1 MHNLRVHAALF
12 AALLAGGVCSH
23 AAAQDLIVDGTTI
36 TLGGNHTYVNVRVIN
51 GGHIRV
57 PDFDGIDRVNTGN
70 LQLVASS
77 IFVDATSSIDARG
90 SGYHTSRCAD
100 GGAPAAAPAG
110 AGQGG
115 CAVKDSGGG
124 GAHFGNGGRGT
135 KDCPATTCL
144 FPRDFEED
152 CGNTL
157 NGSGTSCTSTASCW
171 NNDALPSVAGQA
183 YRHSIYDVEFGA
195 SGGDKGCRDGDGF
208 GGQPAVGGAGGGRI
222 VLVALTPAGTGLVD
236 IEGTVSAAGRRGCG
250 TGNDSA
256 GGGAGGSLFIVGD
269 TVQAGPTALV
279 TAAGGLGGDT
289 SAGAVGS
296 PDYQDCPAGAQTG
309 GTCDDCG
316 GGGGGGIISVQSTN
330 AMLDYSAR
338 FDVRGAVGGTCAI
351 CQGEAGGGA
360 GELQLTSA
368 FVGEVCDGYDND
380 FNGVVDDGLPL
391 LPCGMPSCVGGLPQT
406 CPVPT
411 CGVAGADTRPRL
423 AVILDTSG
431 SMLTD
436 LSGLPTYGDGTVGHV
451 GADANGDGIEGN
463 DSKLFIAKSAL
474 FDVFAGYPEIDY
486 ALARYH
492 QDESL
497 NRSCQ
502 LAHWLECQSICCSYD
517 DPRDNTPP
525 AATPACSLDLG
536 GSGTVASVNRV
547 STDGG
552 ECINYAGTCGPPQR
566 GADFLVGFDHPQH
579 QLLMWLDGTESNFDP
594 STTEG
599 DYCNYASGGDCELRG
614 TGPTP
619 LAGALQSADAY
630 MSPIRTCDTAAA
642 CRDYGVILL
651 TDGAESCDGDPV
663 GAATALYAKGIRTYV
678 IGFSVLAGET
688 AQLDAIAMAGSGG
701 TLPAY
706 IATDRVSLSAA
717 LADIVGNSLRIESC
731 NGLDDNCNAQ
741 YDEGF
746 PLYCDRVGGVTT
758 VPNYTSPHPASAC
771 SDPGETRCDGFDDNC
786 NGTVDEGSRC
796 TATRRAI
803 RRAICARTRARCATG
818 STTTATAWSTRAVSA
833 AAACPRRR
841 SATAW
846 TTTVTAWWTRAS
858 RVRAG

>member
-1 MHNLRVHAALF
+1 MTRLRAFLALSTSLVVALAASS
-12 AALLAGGVCSH
+12 AG
-23 AAAQDLIVDGTTI
+23 AQDLIVDGTTV
-36 TLGGNHTYVNVRVIN
+36 TLGGRHTYVNVRVIN
-51 GGHIRV
+51 GGRIRV
-57 PDFDGIDRVNTGN
+57 PDFDGVDRVNTGN
-70 LQLVASS
+70 LELIASS
-77 IFVDATSSIDARG
+77 IFVDASSSIDARG
-90 SGYHTSRCAD
+90 SGYRTVRCGD
-100 GGAPAAAPAG
+100 GGAPASFPAG

-135 KDCPATTCL
+135 KDCPGAGCT
-144 FPRDFEED
+144 FDHDYEED

-157 NGSGTSCTSTASCW
+157 NGAGTSCTDTTSCW
-171 NNDALPSVAGQA
+171 NYDALPTVAGQA

-208 GGQPAVGGAGGGRI
+208 GGQPGVGGAGGGRV
-222 VLVALTPAGTGLVD
+222 VLVALTPGGTGLVD
-236 IEGTVSAAGRRGCG
+236 IQGTVSAAGRRGCG
-250 TGNDSA
+250 TGNDSG
-256 GGGAGGSLFIVGD
+256 GGGAGGTLFIVGD
-269 TVQAGPTALV
+269 NVRAGPSALV

-289 SAGAVGS
+289 LAAVVGQ
-296 PDYQDCPAGAQTG
+296 PDYQDCPAGAQQG
-309 GTCDDCG
+309 STCDDCG
-316 GGGGGGIISVQSTN
+316 GGGGGGIISVQSTT
-330 AMLDYSAR
+330 AMLDYRAR

-380 FNGVVDDGLPL
+380 FNGLVDDGLPL
-391 LPCGMPSCVGGLPQT
+391 LSCGLPSCVGGLPQT
-406 CPVPT
+406 CPAPT
-411 CGVAGADTRPRL
+411 CGTSSNDTRPRL

-436 LSGLPTYGDGTVGHV
+436 LAGLPTYGDGSIGHV
-451 GADANGDGIEGN
+451 GADANGDGIQGN

-517 DPRDNTPP
+517 DPRDNVAP
-525 AATPACSLDLG
+525 AAIPACTLDLG
-536 GSGTVASVNRV
+536 GSGTVTPVNRV

-566 GADFLVGFDHPQH
+566 GADFLVGFDHPQE
-579 QLLMWLDGTESNFDP
+579 QLLMWLDGSESNFIA
-594 STTEG
+594 SSLEG
-599 DYCNYASGGDCELRG
+599 DYCDFASGGDCELRG

-630 MSPIRTCDTAAA
+630 MSPIRACDSAAA

-651 TDGAESCDGDPV
+651 TDGAESCEGDPV
-663 GAATALYAKGIRTYV
+663 GAASALYAKGITTYV
-678 IGFSVLAGET
+678 IGFSVLPGET

-701 TLPAY
+701 MLPAY
-706 IATDRVSLSAA
+706 VATDRLSLSAA
-717 LADIVGNSLRIESC
+717 LADIVGNSLRIEIC
-731 NGLDDNCNAQ
+731 NGLDDNCNGL

-746 PLYCDRVGGVTT
+746 PLYCNRPAGVTT

-771 SDPGETRCDGFDDNC
+771 TDPGETVCDGFDDNC
-786 NGTVDEGSRC
+786 NGLIDEGFTL
-796 TATRRAI
+796 TATSRDTRRWT
-803 RRAICARTRARCATG
+803 CASTPARCATG
-818 STTTATAWSTRAVSA
+818 STTTATE
-833 AAACPRRR
+833 
-841 SATAW
+841 
-846 TTTVTAWWTRAS
+846 
-858 RVRAG
+858 